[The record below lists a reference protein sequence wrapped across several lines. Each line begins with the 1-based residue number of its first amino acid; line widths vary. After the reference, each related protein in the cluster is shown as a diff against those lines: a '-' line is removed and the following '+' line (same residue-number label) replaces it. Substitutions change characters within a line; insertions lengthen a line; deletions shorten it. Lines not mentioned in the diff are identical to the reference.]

1 VANGARHSW
10 VTYRVALTGD
20 VARVALEAG
29 NSPTV
34 IHSHY
39 RGLAKEDDAKRF
51 FAIEP
56 EAPNIVVALS
66 RPT

>member
-1 VANGARHSW
+1 
-10 VTYRVALTGD
+10 
-20 VARVALEAG
+20 
-29 NSPTV
+29 V

-56 EAPNIVVALS
+56 EVPNNVVALS